1 MELLT
6 KKYTYTG
13 KDGKT
18 YTGHNFYLSL
28 ENGRTISIKPSFYKD
43 TAKLLILS
51 KEID

>member
-1 MELLT
+1 MELLA
-6 KKYTYTG
+6 KKYVYTG
-13 KDGKT
+13 KDGKE

-28 ENGRTISIKPSFYKD
+28 DNGRKISIKPSFYKD